1 MSLATKLV
9 LTNLLLY
16 LVMLAWWRC
25 FPVAKPNTALMME
38 VGLWMVGTALS
49 TLIWLIWLIWTGI

>member
-16 LVMLAWWRC
+16 LVTLAWWRW
-25 FPVAKPNTALMME
+25 FPVAKPNRVLVMG
-38 VGLWMVGTALS
+38 VGLWAAGTALS
-49 TLIWLIWLIWTGI
+49 NLIWLIWLIWTGI